1 MQGGPAPAVAPAVE
15 VSEALKPAARSFS
28 LAAMTPYSFAG
39 AMLLGAS
46 SSAVTPLYRLYQ
58 QSMHLTP
65 FWITVVFASY
75 VVSLLAAL
83 LTVGGLSDYV
93 GRRPVIFVSLLLNAA
108 AMLIFAEAGGLWQ
121 LVAARMVQGLSVGIG
136 TTAFGA
142 AILDTSRT
150 RGPLLNS
157 VTAFLGLTAG
167 TLGTAALM
175 MVVPDP
181 LHAVYYVL
189 LSLSLLLL
197 VLLRFMPESCTPK
210 DGALAS
216 LRPHI
221 AVPPQSRPILV
232 RLTPANVAAWSLGGF
247 YLSLMPTVVAT
258 AMHVASPWVGGIV
271 VSALMLTGAVAV
283 AASRHWPARRLIL
296 MGTGT
301 LPIGV
306 AVSMLGIQQQ
316 QVAALLAG
324 TIIAGAGFGATFS
337 GTLRALLPTAHAHE
351 RAGLLSA
358 FYLQSY
364 LAFAVP
370 AVAAGLSVPLMGLA
384 MVAYIYGA
392 AIIVLAIVSGVAS
405 LLAER

>member
-1 MQGGPAPAVAPAVE
+1 MQGCQSQAAAPTVETAPAAKAT
-15 VSEALKPAARSFS
+15 ARSVPPGVVT
-28 LAAMTPYSFAG
+28 AYSFAG
-39 AMLLGAS
+39 AMLIGAS

-93 GRRPVIFVSLLLNAA
+93 GRRPVILASLLVNAA
-108 AMLIFAEAGGLWQ
+108 AMLMFAEAGGVGQ
-121 LVAARMVQGLSVGIG
+121 LVAARMTQGLSVGIG

-157 VTAFLGLTAG
+157 VTAFLGMTAG
-167 TLGTAALM
+167 ALGTAALI
-175 MVVPDP
+175 MVASDP
-181 LHAVYYVL
+181 LHVVYHVL
-189 LSLSLLLL
+189 LGLT
-197 VLLRFMPESCTPK
+197 VLMLAALWFMPESCSPK
-210 DGALAS
+210 DGAWAS
-216 LRPHI
+216 LRPQV
-221 AVPPQSRPILV
+221 AVPPQSKSVLA
-232 RLTPANVAAWSLGGF
+232 RLTPANMAAWALGGF
-247 YLSLMPTVVAT
+247 YLSLIPTVVAT

-271 VSALMLTGAVAV
+271 VSALMLTAAIAV
-283 AASRHWPARRLIL
+283 AAFRNWPARRLIL
-296 MGTGT
+296 MGTST

-306 AVSMLGIQQQ
+306 AVSMVGIHQQH
-316 QVAALLAG
+316 VAALLAG
-324 TIIAGAGFGATFS
+324 TVIVGAGFGTTFS
-337 GTLRALLPTAHAHE
+337 GILRAVLPTAHAHE

-370 AVAAGLSVPLMGLA
+370 AVAAGLSVPLIGLSA
-384 MVAYIYGA
+384 VAYIYGA
-392 AIIVLAIVSGVAS
+392 VIIVLAIISLIAS
-405 LLAER
+405 LLAEG